1 MMEILSE
8 YGDGELEALREKK
21 RLCKERLRVLSQQ
34 QSELKKELQQL
45 STAEIAALRD
55 ASGPHE
61 QETICGDLTRT
72 DAFIEVCGALAPLHK
87 TTVCILHFQRF
98 DRSREIILE
107 NPLLVANNEQLEQEG
122 LSMDLGSVGLGS
134 AKLVVRADLAW
145 RVINTCA
152 GPCRAGS
159 CAKDSK
165 TIACDVRDRRR
176 NRLCHR
182 PH

>member
-1 MMEILSE
+1 MF
-8 YGDGELEALREKK
+8 
-21 RLCKERLRVLSQQ
+21 
-34 QSELKKELQQL
+34 
-45 STAEIAALRD
+45 AALRD

-98 DRSREIILE
+98 DRFREIILE

-145 RVINTCA
+145 RVINTCL
-152 GPCRAGS
+152 
-159 CAKDSK
+159 
-165 TIACDVRDRRR
+165 
-176 NRLCHR
+176 RLLAMFVTAAAIVCVTVPTR
-182 PH
+182 K